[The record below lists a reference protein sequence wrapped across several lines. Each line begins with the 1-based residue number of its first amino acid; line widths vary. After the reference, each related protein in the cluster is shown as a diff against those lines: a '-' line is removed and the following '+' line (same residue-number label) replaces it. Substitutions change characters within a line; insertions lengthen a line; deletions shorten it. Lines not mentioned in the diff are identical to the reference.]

1 MSDSSQLER
10 QLDLQ
15 PHPRILPM
23 LGEIHLKQWQC
34 VAELVDNSI
43 DSFITAQRA
52 GRAIHAPEIVVNTPL
67 ANRADVRI
75 AVSDNGPGM
84 EPDMLENALRAG
96 WSGNDPIGNLG
107 LFGMGFNIAT
117 ARLGSV
123 TDVWTTRRG
132 DAVWH
137 GVRIDFDELIRK
149 RTFRAPLQTR
159 PKLDREQSGTQVIV
173 TRLKPEQREWFG
185 SARSRTSL
193 SQELGRVYSALLHGD
208 ARPILLRLRMNDEDI
223 KGRRHCIW
231 DADRVVDTSRLGPI
245 GARKNFDVR
254 LDDRSF
260 CQRCWQW
267 LASGERKCP
276 QCEQTDAVV
285 SRQRRIHGW
294 LGVQR
299 YLHQSQFGLD
309 FLRNGRK
316 IEVGSKDLFVWE
328 SSDGISEKE
337 YPIDDPRN
345 RGRIVGEIH
354 LDHCRVTYTKDRFDR
369 TDPGWEDMIQAVRGD
384 GPLRPEKA
392 AELGRGENLTPL
404 FVLYQAFRRSNPKT
418 KKSGGWTRL
427 LVVPDNDRAQQM
439 AERFYEGDPQ
449 YQTDDKWF
457 ALVEEADRQIL
468 HDSPSGEPESP
479 GDFWEGGP
487 IPTAVDAPVP
497 AGGPPPSPPVRRE
510 IPSLTRDFVD
520 DASEVRWAVRGF
532 EVAADDPILGGR
544 AWTTQQSRAGQW
556 EFFVDPRNEA
566 FRSATLT
573 PTDALLAELAHH
585 AADVARG
592 RPQPIGFG
600 QILMSLRNR
609 YAVTSKLDPATM
621 NTQAGAIL
629 AQVAKSLTRNVE
641 PADAMALFG
650 ELPGDEQ
657 DAIWERSISRDA
669 RRADMIRSGRFLEV
683 APRATLRRFFE
694 AHTDL
699 FMDGKYWDVPY
710 SSLDF
715 GREDVTNAAREQI
728 KRLYISL
735 LTDAIWLA
743 EQDPSELAV
752 ASRTR
757 LLRAALA
764 LEILE
769 SEVAG
774 EEETA

>member
-1 MSDSSQLER
+1 
-10 QLDLQ
+10 
-15 PHPRILPM
+15 M

-67 ANRADVRI
+67 ANRADARI

-84 EPDMLENALRAG
+84 DPDTLENAVRAG

-132 DAVWH
+132 DNVWH
-137 GVRIDFDELIRK
+137 GVRIDFDDLIRR

-159 PKLDREQSGTQVIV
+159 PKLDREQTGTQVLV
-173 TRLKPEQREWFG
+173 TRLKPEQREWFS
-185 SARSRTSL
+185 SARNRTAL
-193 SQELGRVYSALLHGD
+193 SQELGRVYSAMLHGD
-208 ARPILLRLRMNDEDI
+208 ARPIVLRLRMNDEEI

-231 DADRVVDTSRLGPI
+231 DADRIVETSRLGPI
-245 GARKNFDVR
+245 AAKKNFDTR
-254 LDDRSF
+254 LDDRPF

-267 LASGERKCP
+267 LASGERNCP

-299 YLHQSQFGLD
+299 YLHQTQFGLD

-316 IEVGSKDLFVWE
+316 IEVANKELFVWE
-328 SSDGISEKE
+328 GSDGASEKE

-369 TDPGWEDMIQAVRGD
+369 TDPTWQDMIHAVRGD

-427 LVVPDNDRAQQM
+427 LVVPDNERAQQM

-449 YQTDDKWF
+449 YQTDDKWY
-457 ALVEEADRQIL
+457 ALVEEADHQIL
-468 HDSPSGEPESP
+468 HEPGPGNPQPPTEFWDGGPGTPSP
-479 GDFWEGGP
+479 GPQPPDGP
-487 IPTAVDAPVP
+487 APQP
-497 AGGPPPSPPVRRE
+497 APIRRE

-520 DASEVRWAVRGF
+520 DASEQRWTVSAF
-532 EVAADDPILGGR
+532 EVAPDDPVLDGR
-544 AWTTQQSRAGQW
+544 AWTIQQPRPGQW
-556 EFFVDPRNEA
+556 EFFVNPRNEV

-592 RPQPIGFG
+592 RPRPVGFG
-600 QILMSLRNR
+600 EILAGLRNR
-609 YAVTSKLDPATM
+609 YAVTAKLDPATL
-621 NTQAGAIL
+621 NAQAATIL
-629 AQVAKSLTRNVE
+629 AQVARSLSRNVE
-641 PADAMALFG
+641 PVDAAALFG

-669 RRADMIRSGRFLEV
+669 RRADIIRTGRFLEV

-694 AHTDL
+694 AHPEL

-715 GREDVTNAAREQI
+715 GRDDVTTAAREQI

-743 EQDPSELAV
+743 EQDPSELAE
-752 ASRTR
+752 AERTR

-774 EEETA
+774 EEVVA